1 MSLFQGLGTDED
13 ALIEILCTRSN
24 PVSFLCDFN
33 VVYLCSFL
41 TFHYFFFS
49 PQRLKEINS
58 AYSKSKC
65 VNFIF

>member
-1 MSLFQGLGTDED
+1 MLLFQGLGTDED

-41 TFHYFFFS
+41 TFHYFFV
-49 PQRLKEINS
+49 RLSDSKKSTQHTVKVS
-58 AYSKSKC
+58 A
-65 VNFIF
+65 